1 MRGVVFQRGG
11 CQVPKEPFMVYS
23 QRASEAAALLI
34 RRRGRNVGF
43 TEQVC
48 VSLVPALTDVYLH
61 IGRVNG

>member
-1 MRGVVFQRGG
+1 MRGVVFQRGS
-11 CQVPKEPFMVYS
+11 CQVPKGPFMVYS
-23 QRASEAAALLI
+23 QRASEATALLI

-43 TEQVC
+43 TEQLC

>member
-1 MRGVVFQRGG
+1 MRVVVFQGGG

-23 QRASEAAALLI
+23 QHASEAAALLI

-43 TEQVC
+43 TEQLC
-48 VSLVPALTDVYLH
+48 VSLVPVLTDVYLH